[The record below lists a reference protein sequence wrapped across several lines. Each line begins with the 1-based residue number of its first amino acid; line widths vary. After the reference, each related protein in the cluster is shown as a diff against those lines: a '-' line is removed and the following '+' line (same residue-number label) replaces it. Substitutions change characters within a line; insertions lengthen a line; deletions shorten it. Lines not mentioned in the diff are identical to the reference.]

1 MKKMKIVTSAFIS
14 AALVAVFVVGITIYG
29 ELYTPLKDWLKVNF
43 SHHWVGKSVLSAILF
58 LALFISFLF
67 KTPNEKF
74 PNFSLK
80 LAFWLAIISSAAI
93 LFFIS
98 MRYHWRINS
107 KF

>member
-1 MKKMKIVTSAFIS
+1 MKVVTSAFIS

-67 KTPNEKF
+67 KTPNGKF
-74 PNFSLK
+74 PNFSFKARL
-80 LAFWLAIISSAAI
+80 LVGDN
-93 LFFIS
+93 FIRRNFVFYLS
-98 MRYHWRINS
+98 MRYHWRINF